1 MKKLQLL
8 LFMLLALPIG
18 MLAAGTT
25 WQSATEISRGG
36 SSTGTLSGDQQVQWF
51 KIVVPENG
59 EVTIK
64 VSPNSGLDLN
74 YTTMYAKNNSNEM
87 TSRGYCWSANEFT
100 VTDCAAGTYY
110 VEVRRNGGQGEFT
123 ISYAFKATSDRYA
136 NDSEPNDT
144 WQNAK
149 SLSNHTNATGHLG
162 YLYVADTDKVDWYK
176 IDVPENGSVKVTVI
190 AHGNL
195 GLNYTTLYA
204 KDNNNE
210 MTGRGYCWSGNEET
224 NGVFT
229 VNDCAKGTYYLE
241 VKHNGGEGGYTL
253 RYDFTPTSAFYANDS
268 EPNDTWQDAKSLSN
282 HTNAT
287 GHLGYLYVADTDK
300 VDWYKINV
308 PENGSVKVTVIA
320 HGNLGLNYTTLY
332 AKDNNNEMHSRGYC
346 WSGNEETNGEFT
358 VNDCAKGTYYL
369 EVKHNGGEGGYTL
382 KYDFTPTSS
391 SYLNDIEPNDAWQN
405 AQLLKRGNTVT
416 GHLGYLYYDDT
427 DKVDWFKIEVPRDG
441 TIKLNITPHD
451 NLGLNYTTIYAKDS
465 QNEMHSRGYC
475 WSGPADITV
484 TDAAPGTYYIE
495 VKHNGGEGAYSLQ
508 YVFEQNP
515 YATDA
520 EPNDEKNRALSLDK
534 GVTVAGH
541 LGYTYYDDRDDVDWY
556 KVTLSSK
563 SNVTFTYQ
571 AQESLGFNYVTLYN
585 SENSSVAYAWGN
597 GNENNV
603 NQVIR
608 EDLDAGTY
616 YLEVKRNGGQGYYLL
631 AFASTLGTV
640 QKLDPL
646 PDETQEP
653 QVVTV
658 EGSDYEVDEPN
669 KTVTITDSKP
679 DDKGDIY
686 ICGYPGSSGW
696 KVFVEPK
703 IFWNFDG
710 KTVKIDYIDP
720 PQTNGDIPADKV
732 KGVTLIVPAGSKE
745 KYEKDPQWGKFG
757 TIKEETPVNPT
768 PGPGPNPSVE
778 SNTCLIVWLSET
790 RKDYYLLS
798 EKPKVTMNNGDFTLT
813 TTNTTVYYNFADVLK
828 FTLGEKEGTAIESL
842 AAEAG
847 PSVERQYDRVV
858 FTGCKPESTIYI
870 YNVGGQL
877 LDTQRADGSGRA
889 EVSIASLAAGVYVVK
904 SDSVTIKIAKR

>member
-1 MKKLQLL
+1 MKH
-8 LFMLLALPIG
+8 
-18 MLAAGTT
+18 
-25 WQSATEISRGG
+25 
-36 SSTGTLSGDQQVQWF
+36 
-51 KIVVPENG
+51 
-59 EVTIK
+59 
-64 VSPNSGLDLN
+64 
-74 YTTMYAKNNSNEM
+74 
-87 TSRGYCWSANEFT
+87 
-100 VTDCAAGTYY
+100 
-110 VEVRRNGGQGEFT
+110 NGGEGGYTLRYDFT
-123 ISYAFKATSDRYA
+123 PTSASYA

-144 WQNAK
+144 WQDAK
-149 SLSNHTNATGHLG
+149 SLTNHTNATGHLG
-162 YLYVADTDKVDWYK
+162 YLYISDTDNVDWYK

-190 AHGNL
+190 AHDNL

-204 KDNNNE
+204 KDN
-210 MTGRGYCWSGNEET
+210 
-224 NGVFT
+224 
-229 VNDCAKGTYYLE
+229 K
-241 VKHNGGEGGYTL
+241 
-253 RYDFTPTSAFYANDS
+253 
-268 EPNDTWQDAKSLSN
+268 
-282 HTNAT
+282 
-287 GHLGYLYVADTDK
+287 
-300 VDWYKINV
+300 
-308 PENGSVKVTVIA
+308 
-320 HGNLGLNYTTLY
+320 
-332 AKDNNNEMHSRGYC
+332 NEMHSRGYC
-346 WSGNEETNGEFT
+346 WSGNEETNGVFT

-405 AQLLKRGNTVT
+405 AQLLKRGNTAT

-427 DKVDWFKIEVPRDG
+427 DNVDWFKIEVPRDG

-646 PDETQEP
+646 PDESQEP

-686 ICGYPGSSGW
+686 ICGYPGPSGW
-696 KVFVEPK
+696 IVFVDPK
-703 IFWNFDG
+703 IFWDFDG
-710 KTVKIDYIDP
+710 KNVKIDYIDP
-720 PQTNGDIPADKV
+720 PQTNGDIPANKV
-732 KGVTLIVPAGSKE
+732 KDVTLTVPAGSKE
-745 KYEKDPQWGKFG
+745 KYEKDPQWSKFG
-757 TIKEETPVNPT
+757 TIKEENSDN
-768 PGPGPNPSVE
+768 PGPGPNPGGE
-778 SNTCLIVWLSET
+778 SKTNFIVWLTNGQKHTYSL
-790 RKDYYLLS
+790 D
-798 EKPKVTMNNGDFTLT
+798 EKPKVTMSNGDFTLT
-813 TTNTTVYYNFADVLK
+813 TTNTTAYYSFSDVLK
-828 FTLGEKEGTAIESL
+828 FTLEEKEGTAIEGL

-858 FTGCKPESTIYI
+858 FTGCKPESVIYL

-877 LDTQRADGSGRA
+877 IDTQRTDSNGRA
-889 EVSIASLAAGVYVVK
+889 EVSIAGLAAGIYVVK